1 MLARSAAAVV
11 VRLAIGIAVPR
22 ERSAMTG
29 ADRRALHSALI
40 DAFPTV
46 ADLQRVVSFG
56 LETTLDEI
64 APPAS
69 LFDQA
74 FALVL
79 WCDRHNRIG
88 ELLAS
93 ARADNPDNDALKTFG
108 RRWDAGEIRPSDPRE
123 REDEYDRRLRRGLF
137 DFRAADGGL
146 PVTPD
151 DLLRLMNF
159 GLAWLTMAVIV
170 LVVVYLVGDGRAPWW
185 AVLVTVALILPV
197 IAMFNRGLVRPG
209 QPSL

>member
-1 MLARSAAAVV
+1 
-11 VRLAIGIAVPR
+11 
-22 ERSAMTG
+22 MTG
-29 ADRRALHSALI
+29 ADRRALHSALLE
-40 DAFPTV
+40 AFPTV

-69 LFDQA
+69 LSDQA

-93 ARADNPDNDALKTFG
+93 ARAENPGNDALKTFG
-108 RRWDAGEIRPSDPRE
+108 RRWDTGEIRASDPRE
-123 REDEYDRRLRRGLF
+123 RAADYDRRLRRGLL
-137 DFRAADGGL
+137 DFRGADGGL

-170 LVVVYLVGDGRAPWW
+170 LVVVYLVGAGQAPWW
-185 AVLVTVALILPV
+185 AVLVTVALMLPV
-197 IAMFNRGLVRPG
+197 IAMFNRGLARSG

>member
-11 VRLAIGIAVPR
+11 VRLAIGIAVPG

-88 ELLAS
+88 DRPMMFPIDKHEAI
-93 ARADNPDNDALKTFG
+93 DIDE
-108 RRWDAGEIRPSDPRE
+108 EI
-123 REDEYDRRLRRGLF
+123 
-137 DFRAADGGL
+137 DFRIAELMHLEAQSPRLGSTELVAGG
-146 PVTPD
+146 
-151 DLLRLMNF
+151 
-159 GLAWLTMAVIV
+159 
-170 LVVVYLVGDGRAPWW
+170 
-185 AVLVTVALILPV
+185 
-197 IAMFNRGLVRPG
+197 RGTIRECA
-209 QPSL
+209 

>member
-1 MLARSAAAVV
+1 
-11 VRLAIGIAVPR
+11 
-22 ERSAMTG
+22 MTG
-29 ADRRALHSALI
+29 ADRRALHSALL

-46 ADLQRVVSFG
+46 AELQRVVSFG

-69 LFDQA
+69 LSDQA

-79 WCDRHNRIG
+79 WCDRHNRIA

-93 ARADNPDNDALKTFG
+93 ARSENPGNDALKTFG
-108 RRWDAGEIRPSDPRE
+108 RRWDAGEIRPSDPSSRE
-123 REDEYDRRLRRGLF
+123 VDDRRLRRGLL
-137 DFRAADGGL
+137 DFRTADGGL

-185 AVLVTVALILPV
+185 AVLVTVALMLPV
-197 IAMFNRGLVRPG
+197 IAMFNRGLARPG

>member
-1 MLARSAAAVV
+1 
-11 VRLAIGIAVPR
+11 
-22 ERSAMTG
+22 MTG
-29 ADRRALHSALI
+29 ADRRAFHAALL

-46 ADLQRVVSFG
+46 ADLQRVVNFG
-56 LETTLDEI
+56 LDTTLDEI

-69 LFDQA
+69 LADQA
-74 FALVL
+74 FALVV
-79 WCDRHNRIG
+79 WCDRHNRVG

-93 ARADNPDNDALKTFG
+93 ARTENPDNDALKAFG
-108 RRWDAGEIRPSDPRE
+108 RRWDAGEIRPSTPRE
-123 REDEYDRRLRRGLF
+123 RADDERRSSRGLL
-137 DFRAADGGL
+137 DFRAGGAL

-185 AVLVTVALILPV
+185 AVLVTVALMLPV
-197 IAMFNRGLVRPG
+197 IALFNRGMARPS

>member
-1 MLARSAAAVV
+1 VSLLARSGTADARGVAVV
-11 VRLAIGIAVPR
+11 NA
-22 ERSAMTG
+22 
-29 ADRRALHSALI
+29 ADRRALHVALL
-40 DAFPTV
+40 DAFPTI
-46 ADLQRVVSFG
+46 AELQRVVSFG

-69 LFDQA
+69 LSDQTL
-74 FALVL
+74 ALVL
-79 WCDRHNRIG
+79 WCDRHNRVG

-93 ARADNPDNDALKTFG
+93 ARSENPGNEGLKAFG
-108 RRWDAGEIRPSDPRE
+108 RRWDAGEIAPSNPR
-123 REDEYDRRLRRGLF
+123 DRDIDYNSRLRRGLL

-146 PVTPD
+146 PVTAD

-159 GLAWLTMAVIV
+159 ALAWFTMAVIV

-185 AVLVTVALILPV
+185 AVLVTVGVMLPV
-197 IAMFNRGLVRPG
+197 IAMFNRGLARPA

>member
-1 MLARSAAAVV
+1 MNA
-11 VRLAIGIAVPR
+11 
-22 ERSAMTG
+22 
-29 ADRRALHSALI
+29 ADRRALHAALL

-64 APPAS
+64 SPPAS
-69 LFDQA
+69 LAEQA
-74 FALVL
+74 FSLVL
-79 WCDRHNRIG
+79 WCDRHNRVG

-93 ARADNPDNDALKTFG
+93 ARSENPDNEVLKAFG
-108 RRWDAGEIRPSDPRE
+108 RRWDAGEIAATTPRDRDIDYDGRP
-123 REDEYDRRLRRGLF
+123 RRGLM

-146 PVTPD
+146 PVTAD

-159 GLAWLTMAVIV
+159 ALAWLTMAVIV

-185 AVLVTVALILPV
+185 AVLVTVGVMLPFIAL
-197 IAMFNRGLVRPG
+197 FNRGMSRPA
-209 QPSL
+209 QPPL